1 MKLVIK
7 KRKKYSGS
15 LGGDIAIFIML
26 FLLGAFMLFPI
37 YLSII
42 QSIKPPE
49 EFFLFPPRL
58 YVISP
63 TSQNFVGLLE
73 ATSSMW
79 IPFTRYLFNS
89 ILVTVAVTGFQ
100 IILASMAAYVLAKV
114 KTPGVKFFNKTIEI
128 ALLFTSNVTH
138 IMLYMVMAYLGM
150 IDTYFAI
157 ILPFVATPLSIFF
170 MRQFMGQLPD
180 SIIEAAQM
188 DGAGHFR
195 TCWQVVM
202 PNVKP
207 AWITLIIFAF
217 TAAWQIN
224 GWSFIFNEA
233 LKPLP
238 TVLLQLQGSG
248 IQRAGVG
255 AAATVFLMS
264 PPMILFVFCQ
274 GNVLETMAHSGLKE

>member
-15 LGGDIAIFIML
+15 VGGDIAIFVML
-26 FLLGAFMLFPI
+26 TVLGLFMLFPI

-42 QSIKPPE
+42 QALKPPE

-58 YVISP
+58 YVINP
-63 TSQNFVGLLE
+63 TSQNFIELFE
-73 ATSSMW
+73 ATSTMW
-79 IPFTRYLFNS
+79 VPFSRYLFNS
-89 ILVTVAVTGFQ
+89 VFVTVIVTGSQ

-114 KTPGVKFFNKTIEI
+114 KAPGVKIFNKVIEVS
-128 ALLFTSNVTH
+128 LLFTSTVTH
-138 IMLYMVMAYLGM
+138 IMVYMVMAQLNM

-157 ILPFVATPLSIFF
+157 TLPFIATPLSIFF

-188 DGAGHFR
+188 DGCGHFR
-195 TCWQVVM
+195 ICWQIVM
-202 PNVKP
+202 PNAKP

-217 TAAWQIN
+217 TAAWQIT

-238 TVLLQLQGSG
+238 TVLQQIQLSG
-248 IQRAGVG
+248 IARAGVG
-255 AAATVFLMS
+255 AAATVFLMT
-264 PPMILFVFCQ
+264 PPMILFLFCQ
-274 GNVLETMAHSGLKE
+274 SNVLETMAHSGLKE